1 MYAFVSNI
9 LYRIDYDSKT
19 QIHEL
24 LLLLLCKMNNINV

>member
-24 LLLLLCKMNNINV
+24 FYYYVK